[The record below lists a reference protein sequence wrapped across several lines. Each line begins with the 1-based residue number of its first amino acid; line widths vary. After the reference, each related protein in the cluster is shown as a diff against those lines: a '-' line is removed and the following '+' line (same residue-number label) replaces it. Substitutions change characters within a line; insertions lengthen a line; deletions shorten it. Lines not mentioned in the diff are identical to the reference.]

1 MAYQHGGHK
10 SLSLYWSVCIDPRRG
25 LHAAVWQPSW
35 WCISAPYPSRVPD
48 TLSRRDSV
56 GERRTPRRWAH
67 LCFFFF
73 YVQDRSLHR
82 LTLMAAKLYSVRRL
96 RFTGQQRVSARGG
109 CGGAHH
115 QIGVYGGG
123 GGEGGVMPLSFTWRV
138 STCLINLSG
147 RLGNERDSHQP
158 FTK

>member
-67 LCFFFF
+67 LCFFFLCT
-73 YVQDRSLHR
+73 RSIASSTYTYGCQIIQR
-82 LTLMAAKLYSVRRL
+82 ETTAIYRTTAGECTRRL
-96 RFTGQQRVSARGG
+96 RRRTPPDRGVRRGRGRGRGHAFIIHLARLYVSYKSEWPAGKR
-109 CGGAHH
+109 A
-115 QIGVYGGG
+115 
-123 GGEGGVMPLSFTWRV
+123 
-138 STCLINLSG
+138 
-147 RLGNERDSHQP
+147 
-158 FTK
+158 